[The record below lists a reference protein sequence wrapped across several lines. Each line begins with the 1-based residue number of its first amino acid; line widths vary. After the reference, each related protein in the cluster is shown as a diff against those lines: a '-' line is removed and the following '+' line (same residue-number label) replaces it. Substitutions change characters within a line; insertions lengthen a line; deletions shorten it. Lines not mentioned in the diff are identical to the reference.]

1 MESLDRIKRRFGAV
15 TRARF
20 AVAGAVFLALPA
32 LVVARQGATDVM
44 PGLVAATLFG
54 TAFLAVA
61 LFARRLT
68 AGAR

>member
-20 AVAGAVFLALPA
+20 AVAGAVLLALPA
-32 LVVARQGATDVM
+32 LVLAREGAVGAL

-54 TAFLAVA
+54 TGLLAVA
-61 LFARRLT
+61 FFARRLT
-68 AGAR
+68 GGAR